1 MTRPLF
7 LTLLLAAL
15 TVVPALA
22 DEPTRAEFDEV
33 ITTRCLKC
41 HTRERID
48 AAIARGDNWQEIQEK
63 MLRFGAVINPR
74 DKEVMGV
81 FWNKPRKTDAN

>member
-7 LTLLLAAL
+7 LLALLAILTAL
-15 TVVPALA
+15 PALA
-22 DEPTRAEFDEV
+22 AEPSRAEFDEV
-33 ITTRCLKC
+33 IAARCVQC

-81 FWNKPRKTDAN
+81 FWNKARKTDNN